1 MIILV
6 LLIAIAL
13 GLFYVILQLDV
24 SGLIKFVLVA
34 GEMII
39 VSQILIKKYKLPS
52 EMGLVLLKSKK
63 GIEIIDKL
71 ARHEKVFNYLA
82 DVGSSISYGLLSLVL
97 MKKTTTW
104 KSLLVGLVLLVVLS
118 VFVAPVALS
127 FILSVVKVGATE
139 KTVTGI
145 TDNPSLGMAIV
156 GGILLIGG
164 MFLFI
169 LFGLVFYGIVIF
181 KALVMTLFFGT
192 DTLANT
198 AAGGTLLLPGVN
210 LPFFEGI
217 MALAIVMLVHEVA
230 HAILARIAKV
240 PILSSGIVLFGIIP
254 IGAFVEPDE
263 KKLARVEPT
272 KQTRVLVAGP
282 TANLL
287 TSVLMFVLFLGFFFG
302 TGSFREEGLMVVSGM
317 EPGTVIYQVNEQV
330 IDVYNYTSMNLT
342 ANSEA
347 TFVTNKGTII
357 KMANETGQVGIGY
370 YPISKNSIFAVYNN
384 WLMGFVYIVL
394 GLSLALN
401 FIVGTVNILPV
412 PLFDGFRIIDINVKN
427 KTIVKIVSY
436 GALLFFVLNFLPLL
450 FH

>member
-1 MIILV
+1 MIILI

-13 GLFYVILQLDV
+13 GLFYFILQLDI
-24 SGLIKFVLVA
+24 SGLIKFILVV

-71 ARHEKVFNYLA
+71 AQHEKIFNYLA
-82 DVGSSISYGLLSLVL
+82 DVGCSISYGLLSLVL
-97 MKKTTTW
+97 MKKTITW
-104 KSLLVGLVLLVVLS
+104 KTLIPGLVILLVLS
-118 VFVAPVALS
+118 IFVAPVALS

-145 TDNPSLGMAIV
+145 TDDPSLGMLIV
-156 GGILLIGG
+156 GGILLLGG

-169 LFGLVFYGIVIF
+169 LFGLVFYGIVVF
-181 KALVMTLFFGT
+181 KAIVTTIFFGT
-192 DTLANT
+192 DALATT
-198 AAGGTLLLPGVN
+198 AAGGTLLLPGIN

-217 MALAIVMLVHEVA
+217 MALAIVMVVHEVA
-230 HAILARIAKV
+230 HAVLARIAKV
-240 PILSSGIVLFGIIP
+240 PILSSGIVLFGIVP

-263 KKLARVEPT
+263 KKLAKVESK

-287 TSVLMFVLFLGFFFG
+287 TSVVMFVLFLGFFYG
-302 TGSFREEGLMVVSGM
+302 TVSFREEGLMVVAGM
-317 EPGTVIYQVNEQV
+317 EPGTVIYQVNDQI

-342 ANSEA
+342 ADSEI
-347 TFVTNKGTII
+347 TFITNKGTITKI
-357 KMANETGQVGIGY
+357 TNSTGQVGIMY
-370 YPISKNSIFAVYNN
+370 YPISKNSIAAVYNN
-384 WLMGFVYIVL
+384 WVMGFIYVVL

-401 FIVGTVNILPV
+401 FVVGTVNILPV

-427 KTIVKIVSY
+427 KTIVKILSY
-436 GALLFFVLNFLPLL
+436 GALLFFALNFLPLL

>member
-24 SGLIKFVLVA
+24 SGLIKFALVV
-34 GEMII
+34 GEMVI

-52 EMGLVLLKSKK
+52 EMGLVLLKSKR
-63 GIEIIDKL
+63 GITLIDKL
-71 ARHEKVFNYLA
+71 AKHEKIFNYLA

-104 KSLLVGLVLLVVLS
+104 KSLIPGLILLAVLS
-118 VFVAPVALS
+118 IFVAPVALS

-139 KTVTGI
+139 KTVAGL

-169 LFGLVFYGIVIF
+169 LFGLVFYGLVIF

-192 DTLANT
+192 DTLAKT

-217 MALAIVMLVHEVA
+217 LALAIVMLVHEVG

-263 KKLARVEPT
+263 KKLTRVEPS

-282 TANLL
+282 TANLM
-287 TSVLMFVLFLGFFFG
+287 TSVLMFILFIGFFFG
-302 TGSFREEGLMVVSGM
+302 TSSFREEGFLVLSGM
-317 EPGTVIYQVNEQV
+317 ETGTVIYQVNDQV
-330 IDVYNYTSMNLT
+330 VDVYNYTPMNLT
-342 ANSEA
+342 ANSEV
-347 TFVTNKGTII
+347 TFVTNKGTIT
-357 KMANETGQVGIGY
+357 KTTNESGKIGITY
-370 YPISKNSIFAVYNN
+370 YPISKNSIAAVYNN
-384 WLMGFVYIVL
+384 WMMGFVYIVL

-427 KTIVKIVSY
+427 KMIVKFVSY